1 MKSKIFKYKIKAGS
15 FHLNSEET
23 ATVYNG
29 LNIVPSC
36 EENFKTFISEKSSVN
51 CALTRSGSAKNR
63 RNSIQFFYN
72 CEVLSCRRYAFEVEK
87 VASSDGN
94 YYVQCWSNKTNPRNH
109 AQIQPEIADEL
120 AEDVQEIVEPQPN
133 EPEEIEAS
141 SLESQRDSI
150 LRQIRENEL
159 RSAEEISGEEQQLDD
174 VLMNLKRMAKI
185 DFCLEY
191 PDSVEGLIE
200 KLNRSQLLQIFR
212 EVPKGGLL
220 HCHSKAISIDF
231 LLDPAQWTS
240 LWQLGNLDAS
250 PRFRYSSHRP
260 DNVTRY
266 GEDGSVVEK
275 FWTAVEDLSAH
286 DPEYGERLKNV
297 FHIGNSPSQ
306 AEAWNR
312 FGRVFDVVGD
322 FIENMDVFRGFFKAS
337 LVRIVEDGV
346 QFVEI
351 RATFSGK
358 FLCILSI
365 NKGKTNN
372 EIEIFCIFFRNSTC
386 MASVTVQSKWQMH
399 AMNWSKSSKPG
410 IPD

>member
-51 CALTRSGSAKNR
+51 CALTTSGSVKNR

-72 CEVLSCRRYAFEVEK
+72 CEEINCRKYSFEVEK

-94 YYVQCWSNKTNPRNH
+94 HYVQCWSNKNKPRIH
-109 AQIQPEIADEL
+109 SQPEIVEV
-120 AEDVQEIVEPQPN
+120 VQEIEEVAQEIEAEEPEN
-133 EPEEIEAS
+133 GEVVDANRIDEEIEAT
-141 SLESQRDSI
+141 SLESRRDSI
-150 LRQIRENEL
+150 LTQIRDNEL
-159 RSAEEISGEEQQLDD
+159 GSMEEVSAEEQQLDD
-174 VLMNLKRMAKI
+174 VLMNLKRMAKTDI
-185 DFCLEY
+185 HNEY
-191 PDSVEGLIE
+191 SGTVEGLIE

-212 EVPKGGLL
+212 EMPKGGLL
-220 HCHSKAISIDF
+220 HCHLKAISIDF
-231 LLDPAQWTS
+231 LLDPAQWTC
-240 LWQLGNLDAS
+240 LWQLGAIDAS
-250 PRFRYSSHRP
+250 PRFRYSIQRP
-260 DNVTRY
+260 ENVTRY

-306 AEAWNR
+306 TEAWNR

-322 FIENMDVFRGFFKAS
+322 FIDNIAVFRGFLEAS
-337 LVRIVEDGV
+337 LVKIVEDGV
-346 QFVEI
+346 Q
-351 RATFSGK
+351 
-358 FLCILSI
+358 L
-365 NKGKTNN
+365 
-372 EIEIFCIFFRNSTC
+372 
-386 MASVTVQSKWQMH
+386 
-399 AMNWSKSSKPG
+399 KSEPRSQR
-410 IPD
+410 